1 MWITAFPHLDVTMT
15 SHAELK
21 TVPDLKLP
29 RYLGTWYEIARLP
42 MRHEPEGCTDVSA
55 NYSLQDDGN
64 VRVQNRCRMDGEIE
78 EAIGEACVV
87 GNDSA
92 RLEVSFLPKGLRWLP
107 FTKGD
112 YWVMQVAPD
121 YSVALVGSPDRSY
134 LWLLA
139 RTPRLD
145 RTVQDHY
152 LAAARLQGF
161 DLTNL
166 IETPHTGQPTA

>member
-1 MWITAFPHLDVTMT
+1 MTALPD
-15 SHAELK
+15 LK

-64 VRVQNRCRMDGEIE
+64 VRVHNRCRMDGEVE

-87 GNDSA
+87 DNDSA
-92 RLEVSFLPKGLRWLP
+92 RLAVSFLPKGLRWLP

-112 YWVMQVAPD
+112 YWVMQIAPD
-121 YSVALVGSPDRSY
+121 YSVSLVGSPDRGF

-139 RTPRLD
+139 RTPQLD

-152 LAAARLQGF
+152 LATARLQGF
-161 DLTNL
+161 DLREL
-166 IETPHTGQPTA
+166 IQTPHTGRPTA

>member
-1 MWITAFPHLDVTMT
+1 MT
-15 SHAELK
+15 GHRPLK

-42 MRHEPEGCTDVSA
+42 MQHEPEACTDVSA
-55 NYSLQDDGN
+55 HYSLQEDGN
-64 VRVQNRCRMDGEIE
+64 VRVHNRCRVDGVVE

-87 GNDSA
+87 DNDSA

-112 YWVMQVAPD
+112 YWIMQVAPD
-121 YSVALVGSPDRSY
+121 YSVALVGSPDRRY

-139 RTPRLD
+139 RTPQLD
-145 RTVQDHY
+145 RTVEDHY
-152 LAAARLQGF
+152 LAAARLQEF
-161 DLTNL
+161 DLTAL
-166 IETPHTGQPTA
+166 IHPLHTGQPTA

>member
-1 MWITAFPHLDVTMT
+1 MSNHPP
-15 SHAELK
+15 LK

-42 MRHEPEGCTDVSA
+42 MRHEPAACTDVSA
-55 NYSLQDDGN
+55 NYSLQENGN
-64 VRVQNRCRMDGEIE
+64 VRVHNRCRLDGVVE
-78 EAIGEACVV
+78 EAIGEASVV
-87 GNDSA
+87 DKDSA
-92 RLEVSFLPKGLRWLP
+92 RLAVSFLPKGLRWLP

-121 YSVALVGSPDRSY
+121 YSVSLVGSPDRKY

-139 RTPRLD
+139 RTPQLD

-152 LAAARLQGF
+152 LANARNQGF
-161 DLTNL
+161 ELAEL
-166 IETPHTGQPTA
+166 IHTHHTGQPTA